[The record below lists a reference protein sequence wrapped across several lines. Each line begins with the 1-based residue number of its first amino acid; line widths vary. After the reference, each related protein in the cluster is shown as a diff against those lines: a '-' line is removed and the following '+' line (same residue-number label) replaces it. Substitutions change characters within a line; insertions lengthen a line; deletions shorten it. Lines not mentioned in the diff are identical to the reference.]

1 MVMNKNKD
9 FEDTGREDHEPDA
22 NRDPITGTP
31 GAHPLGVGA
40 GAATGGVAGAA
51 VGAIGGPIGAG
62 IGAAVGAVAGGLIG
76 KGAAEAVNPT
86 VEDEYWRENYSSRD
100 YVDPD
105 ADYEDYQPAY
115 RYGWESYS
123 QYQDRG
129 KTFDDVSNEL
139 ERDWRTKRGESSLE
153 WGHAKPAVRDAWCR
167 IDEKRGSGS
176 RFTSESGGSVHS
188 DTGD

>member
-1 MVMNKNKD
+1 MVKHKD
-9 FEDTGREDHEPDA
+9 ESFEDNRKRDNEPDA

-40 GAATGGVAGAA
+40 GAATGGMAGAA

-86 VEDEYWRENYSSRD
+86 VEDEYWRDNYSSRD

-115 RYGWESYS
+115 QYGWESYS
-123 QYQDRG
+123 QHEVHN
-129 KTFDDVSNEL
+129 KSFDDVSSEL
-139 ERDWRTKRGESSLE
+139 ERDWKNRRGESSLE

-167 IDEKRGSGS
+167 VEEKRRSNNRFSSESSGS
-176 RFTSESGGSVHS
+176 AQPGSN
-188 DTGD
+188 D